1 MFGTLTNAT
10 SPTAHLGQRRGVIT
24 GGSLVSRNRIMSTN
38 NAMCPDC
45 GNVMS
50 DLQKKIQQL
59 NQMFSNSCQLAQGLV
74 NDAVGAFDTQ
84 NKTRMSNI
92 SFSKGISDVFG
103 AWTNTS
109 AQGDPVQ
116 QVKTNAPQDLQRVIQ
131 GNLVWRALNQANA
144 GGWFRF
150 GGNDFLEAIMS
161 VTGSVIIQPPASTAD
176 GKGENTPV
184 VTVPPILR
192 IRDLINGSGAGS
204 YQGVQ
209 VYVCDDH
216 DVEGCL
222 HPAAR
227 ALNLLGLKQQVERLL
242 LGTGGGDGL
251 IAKFATNAG
260 VLTEDEKAFME
271 LVPDALGAL
280 IRNLAREDVGMARL
294 FAEEG
299 APVIALELAQL
310 LVQGMLDTVR
320 QASALDDHAYARKLT
335 EQLDRAR
342 EDLRA
347 EYTELSGR
355 YGNPQTL
362 LAFYQNLMASLK
374 PGQYGSFAQ
383 TPGSE
388 PAFPRP

>member
-1 MFGTLTNAT
+1 LSSHASRPSVAGLIVIGPGVQVKAIEGDALIADGNFG
-10 SPTAHLGQRRGVIT
+10 QK
-24 GGSLVSRNRIMSTN
+24 GGI
-38 NAMCPDC
+38 A
-45 GNVMS
+45 
-50 DLQKKIQQL
+50 
-59 NQMFSNSCQLAQGLV
+59 
-74 NDAVGAFDTQ
+74 
-84 NKTRMSNI
+84 
-92 SFSKGISDVFG
+92 DVFG

-109 AQGDPVQ
+109 AQGDPIR
-116 QVKTNAPQDLQRVIQ
+116 QVKANAPQDLAQVIQ
-131 GNLVWRALNQANA
+131 GNLVWRALNRANA

-150 GGNDFLEAIMS
+150 GGNDFLKAIMS
-161 VTGSVIIQPPASTAD
+161 VTGSVIVQPPASAAD
-176 GKGENTPV
+176 GQGENMPV

-192 IRDLINGSGAGS
+192 IRDLINGSGEGN

-209 VYVCDDH
+209 VYVCDDPAV
-216 DVEGCL
+216 DGGL
-222 HPAAR
+222 HPTAK
-227 ALNLLGLKQQVERLL
+227 ALDLVGPKQQVERLL
-242 LGTGGGDGL
+242 VGTGGGDGW
-251 IAKFATNAG
+251 IAKFATNTG
-260 VLTEDEKAFME
+260 TLTDGEKAFME

-310 LVQGMLDTVR
+310 LVQGMLEAVR

-335 EQLDRAR
+335 ENLDRAR

-347 EYTELSGR
+347 EYSELSGR
-355 YGNPQTL
+355 YGIPQTL

-374 PGQYGSFAQ
+374 PGQYGSVTG

>member
-1 MFGTLTNAT
+1 M
-10 SPTAHLGQRRGVIT
+10 
-24 GGSLVSRNRIMSTN
+24 
-38 NAMCPDC
+38 
-45 GNVMS
+45 
-50 DLQKKIQQL
+50 
-59 NQMFSNSCQLAQGLV
+59 
-74 NDAVGAFDTQ
+74 
-84 NKTRMSNI
+84 
-92 SFSKGISDVFG
+92 
-103 AWTNTS
+103 
-109 AQGDPVQ
+109 
-116 QVKTNAPQDLQRVIQ
+116 IQ
-131 GNLVWRALNQANA
+131 GNLVWRALNKADA

-150 GGNDFLEAIMS
+150 GGNDFLEAILS
-161 VTGSVIIQPPASTAD
+161 VTGSVIVQPPAAAAD

-184 VTVPPILR
+184 VTVPPLLR
-192 IRDLINGSGAGS
+192 IRDLINGAGAGS

-216 DVEGCL
+216 AVDGCM
-222 HPAAR
+222 HPTAR
-227 ALNLLGLKQQVERLL
+227 ALDLVGLKQQVERMLV
-242 LGTGGGDGL
+242 GTGGGDGL

-260 VLTEDEKAFME
+260 TLTDGEKAFME

-280 IRNLAREDVGMARL
+280 IRNLAWEDVGMARL

-310 LVQGMLDTVR
+310 LAQGMLDAVR
-320 QASALDDHAYARKLT
+320 QVSALDDHAYARQLT
-335 EQLDRAR
+335 ENLGRAR

-374 PGQYGSFAQ
+374 PGQYGAFAA